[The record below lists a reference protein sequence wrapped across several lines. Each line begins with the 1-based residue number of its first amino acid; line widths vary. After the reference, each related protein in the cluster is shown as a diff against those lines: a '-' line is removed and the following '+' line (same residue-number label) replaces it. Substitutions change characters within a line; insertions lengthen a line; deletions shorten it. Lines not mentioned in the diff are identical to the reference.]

1 MLGSCRAKIA
11 RAENNCH
18 DLSTMAKKVGSNYSL
33 FNRRLFCVYKQGF
46 AALAAGAG
54 ATSAILGSPE
64 NPNLWTVTN
73 STGSFKNGFSGM
85 I

>member
-1 MLGSCRAKIA
+1 MLAAASTKVA

-54 ATSAILGSPE
+54 ATSAILDSPE